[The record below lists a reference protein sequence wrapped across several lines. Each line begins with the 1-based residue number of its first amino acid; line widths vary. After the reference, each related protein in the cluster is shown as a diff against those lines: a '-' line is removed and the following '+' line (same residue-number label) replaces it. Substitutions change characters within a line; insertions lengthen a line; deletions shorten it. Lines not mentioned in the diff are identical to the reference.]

1 MKKLE
6 LSEVNSNL
14 LLFTSVA
21 LSVTP
26 LLLGDQLLFLV
37 NGFVRDGLIEVNQ
50 FWNYLAGMLS

>member
-26 LLLGDQLLFLV
+26 FLLGDQLHFLV

>member
-26 LLLGDQLLFLV
+26 FLLGDQLQFIVDALL
-37 NGFVRDGLIEVNQ
+37 RDGAIEVNQ

>member
-1 MKKLE
+1 MRKLE

-26 LLLGDQLLFLV
+26 FLLGDQLQ
-37 NGFVRDGLIEVNQ
+37 FVVDALLRDGVIAFDE
-50 FWNYLAGMLS
+50 FWNYLSRLVS

>member
-6 LSEVNSNL
+6 LSEMNSNL

-26 LLLGDQLLFLV
+26 FLLGEQLYPFV
-37 NGFVRDGLIEVNQ
+37 DSFVRYGVVEVTQ
-50 FWNYLAGMLS
+50 FWSYLGGLLS

>member
-1 MKKLE
+1 MRKLE

-26 LLLGDQLLFLV
+26 FLLGDQLQ
-37 NGFVRDGLIEVNQ
+37 FVVDALLREGVITFDQ
-50 FWNYLAGMLS
+50 FWNYLSRLLS